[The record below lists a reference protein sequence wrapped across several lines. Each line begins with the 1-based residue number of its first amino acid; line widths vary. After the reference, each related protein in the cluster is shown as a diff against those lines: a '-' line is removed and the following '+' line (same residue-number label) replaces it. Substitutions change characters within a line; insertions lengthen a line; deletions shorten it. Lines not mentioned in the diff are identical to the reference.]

1 MKKIIAGIFIII
13 ITLMQ
18 TAAFAQD
25 GPPDPG
31 NDPSVPINDGPPDP
45 GGDPSVPIDGGA
57 SLLVGAAALYGIK
70 KMKDRK
76 AKQK

>member
-1 MKKIIAGIFIII
+1 MKKFIAGLFVMI
-13 ITLMQ
+13 ITL
-18 TAAFAQD
+18 TPTLVRAQE

-31 NDPSVPINDGPPDP
+31 DDP
-45 GGDPSVPIDGGA
+45 GLPIDGGA

-70 KMKDRK
+70 KMKDKK